1 MTSITLNVPNDAIAT
16 QLLAA
21 LQNLGLKQETFSDKE
36 SERGMSLKEYEDYLF
51 HGDEN
56 LKFAEILKMLRK
68 EKKISLRKLEE
79 MTGINYR
86 HISEMENA
94 KRFIGKKNAKRLA
107 KALNA
112 DYRYFL

>member
-1 MTSITLNVPNDAIAT
+1 
-16 QLLAA
+16 
-21 LQNLGLKQETFSDKE
+21 
-36 SERGMSLKEYEDYLF
+36 MSLKEYEKYLF

-79 MTGINYR
+79 LTGINDR

-94 KRFIGKKNAKRLA
+94 KCFIGKKTQKSLQGLLMPIIDTFCKTVKN
-107 KALNA
+107 
-112 DYRYFL
+112 

>member
-1 MTSITLNVPNDAIAT
+1 
-16 QLLAA
+16 
-21 LQNLGLKQETFSDKE
+21 
-36 SERGMSLKEYEDYLF
+36 
-51 HGDEN
+51 
-56 LKFAEILKMLRK
+56 MLRK

-94 KRFIGKKNAKRLA
+94 KRFIGKKNTRRLA